1 MAAVAFTAVFCSFI
15 WRKKTFFSELN
26 PIDAS
31 DSVFTFGR
39 TKQPTMI
46 KNIPFIHNYCNRWCE
61 RCPFTNSCA
70 VFEREMNDTE
80 DQDDDPIKA
89 ALNKVSKN
97 FKAALKM
104 IRERAAEMGIDIVN
118 ITEEERKAIDVE
130 MELERK
136 ATEEDPLV
144 TLCEQYHDLAS
155 SVLYDEVLWTKIAD
169 DLISQDQMGIVPR
182 KEMNQRLEVLKDSKE
197 VISWHMRF
205 IQVKFMRAI
214 SGLLDQFQ
222 DEDEVQSDSNGSAKI
237 ALIAVADSQKAW
249 LDLSQSVL
257 EEDLVLPIL
266 GILSTIDKAAKEKF
280 PRAREFVR
288 PGFDEVEKIATLSE
302 NLPINS

>member
-1 MAAVAFTAVFCSFI
+1 M
-15 WRKKTFFSELN
+15 R
-26 PIDAS
+26 
-31 DSVFTFGR
+31 
-39 TKQPTMI
+39 

-61 RCPFTNSCA
+61 RCPFTDSCA

-80 DQDDDPIKA
+80 EEEEHDDPIKS
-89 ALNKVSKN
+89 ALKKVSKN
-97 FKAALKM
+97 FKAAIKM
-104 IRERAAEMGIDIVN
+104 LRERAAEMGIDVDN
-118 ITEEERKAIDVE
+118 IPEEEQKAIEVE

-155 SVLYDEVLWTKIAD
+155 DVLYDEVLWTKIAD
-169 DLISQDQMGIVPR
+169 ELIAQDQMGIVPR

-197 VISWHMRF
+197 IICWHMRF

-214 SGLLDQFQ
+214 SGLFDRFH

-249 LDLSQSVL
+249 LDLSEIVL
-257 EEDLVLPIL
+257 EEDLILPIL
-266 GILSTIDKAAKEKF
+266 GILSAINKAAKEKF
-280 PRAREFVR
+280 PRAMEFVR
-288 PGFDEVEKIATLSE
+288 PGFDEVEKIASSAE
-302 NLPINS
+302 NLAINS